1 MSLRTENL
9 PAYNA
14 FKTAKQRCCNP
25 NNKDYKHYGGRG
37 IEFRFESFDQLI
49 EAIGP
54 RPDGMTLDR
63 IDTDGHY
70 EPSNV
75 KWSTMDEQRANLRK
89 TKKLTLNGETK
100 TLKQWSAELGISYW
114 TLRDRY
120 DKGWS
125 AEEITSFYEKTF
137 P

>member
-1 MSLRTENL
+1 M
-9 PAYNA
+9 
-14 FKTAKQRCCNP
+14 
-25 NNKDYKHYGGRG
+25 
-37 IEFRFESFDQLI
+37 SFDELI

-125 AEEITSFYEKTF
+125 AEEITSSST
-137 P
+137 PS